1 MLGTNSFLGLAED
14 ELAIM
19 LITLFL
25 LRDRVEKEVG
35 KFGVRVA
42 RSDSDWYSHC
52 LIMIMRYT
60 HRNNS
65 GLKQVTFLT
74 TRTA

>member
-35 KFGVRVA
+35 KFGV
-42 RSDSDWYSHC
+42 
-52 LIMIMRYT
+52 
-60 HRNNS
+60 
-65 GLKQVTFLT
+65 G
-74 TRTA
+74 